1 MVDDCNGSVAMLEA
15 IETAMRVLEVGI
27 NPEDVDNAE
36 VKGSESGAENDVAIG
51 NVVAEVVTLDMPKTL
66 KIVLG
71 VSRILEEGIIQC
83 VENDSMETSEELDG
97 GVIVADVVTDD

>member
-1 MVDDCNGSVAMLEA
+1 
-15 IETAMRVLEVGI
+15 
-27 NPEDVDNAE
+27 
-36 VKGSESGAENDVAIG
+36 
-51 NVVAEVVTLDMPKTL
+51 VAEVVTLDTPKAL

-97 GVIVADVVTDD
+97 GAIVADVVTDD

>member
-1 MVDDCNGSVAMLEA
+1 MLEA

>member
-71 VSRILEEGIIQC
+71 VSRILEGIIQC